1 MAAPELLPLIESVGR
16 VLLGK
21 DHQVRLAFSCLLAG
35 GHLLIEDRP
44 GMGKSTLVEALAR
57 VFALAFKRVSFTSDL
72 LPADLTGLNVFNP
85 AEASF
90 RFQPGPLFTQVL
102 LADEINRA
110 SPRTQS
116 ALLEAMAAGRV
127 SVDVVSHGLP
137 DPLFVIATQ
146 NSLDQ
151 VGISPL
157 PEAQLD
163 RFLMRLSLGFPDRA
177 SERALLCAGFDPSFD
192 SSLPRLA
199 PEALQQLQH
208 RCSAQHCSE
217 LLIDYVLDLVEVSRQ
232 RHPAPLAQSLRLL
245 ARRGV
250 EPLQGESFPY
260 LCQRAARMQP
270 DLARCFR
277 PWQISSSCLPMPRSQ
292 HPSADSIHAS
302 GGNSAPGFADSDLSA
317 CLLSWWQANG
327 RRDPQQ
333 KPWMFN
339 PAGGWPAADH
349 QLDPMASGLPR

>member
-1 MAAPELLPLIESVGR
+1 MAAPELLPLIEAVGR

-21 DHQVRLAFSCLLAG
+21 EHQVRLAFSCLLAG

-44 GMGKSTLVEALAR
+44 GMGKSTLAEALAR

-127 SVDVVSHGLP
+127 SVDGVSHALP
-137 DPLFVIATQ
+137 EPFFVIATQ

-151 VGISPL
+151 VGTSPL

-177 SERALLCAGFDPSFD
+177 SERALLCAGFDPTFD
-192 SSLPRLA
+192 SSLQRLA
-199 PEALQQLQH
+199 PEALQQLQQ

-232 RHPAPLAQSLRLL
+232 RHPGLSPRASQGLL
-245 ARRGV
+245 A
-250 EPLQGESFPY
+250 
-260 LCQRAARMQP
+260 AARAWSLLDGRDHVVIDDVQAVLP
-270 DLARCFR
+270 AVVEHRLDAGCPAR
-277 PWQISSSCLPMPRSQ
+277 
-292 HPSADSIHAS
+292 H
-302 GGNSAPGFADSDLSA
+302 GAPHSEA
-317 CLLSWWQANG
+317 LLQAV
-327 RRDPQQ
+327 
-333 KPWMFN
+333 
-339 PAGGWPAADH
+339 PA
-349 QLDPMASGLPR
+349 LR

>member
-1 MAAPELLPLIESVGR
+1 MLSVCSLDLSIWNSAGRDPLAAPELLPLIESVGR

-21 DHQVRLAFSCLLAG
+21 EHQVRLAFSCLLAG

-44 GMGKSTLVEALAR
+44 GMGKSTLAEALAR

-127 SVDVVSHGLP
+127 SVDGVSHALP
-137 DPLFVIATQ
+137 KPFFVIATQ

-151 VGISPL
+151 VGTSPL

-177 SERALLCAGFDPSFD
+177 SERALL
-192 SSLPRLA
+192 
-199 PEALQQLQH
+199 
-208 RCSAQHCSE
+208 
-217 LLIDYVLDLVEVSRQ
+217 
-232 RHPAPLAQSLRLL
+232 
-245 ARRGV
+245 
-250 EPLQGESFPY
+250 
-260 LCQRAARMQP
+260 
-270 DLARCFR
+270 
-277 PWQISSSCLPMPRSQ
+277 
-292 HPSADSIHAS
+292 AS
-302 GGNSAPGFADSDLSA
+302 
-317 CLLSWWQANG
+317 WV
-327 RRDPQQ
+327 
-333 KPWMFN
+333 
-339 PAGGWPAADH
+339 
-349 QLDPMASGLPR
+349 

>member
-1 MAAPELLPLIESVGR
+1 MLSVCSLDLSIWSSDTRDSLAEPELLPLIEAVGR

-21 DHQVRLAFSCLLAG
+21 EHQVRLAFSCLLAG

-44 GMGKSTLVEALAR
+44 GMGKSTLAEALAR

-127 SVDVVSHGLP
+127 SVDGVSHGLP
-137 DPLFVIATQ
+137 EPFFVIATQ

-151 VGISPL
+151 VGTSPL

-177 SERALLCAGFDPSFD
+177 SERALLSAGFGPSFD

-199 PEALQQLQH
+199 PEALQQLQR
-208 RCSAQHCSE
+208 RCSTQHCSE

-232 RHPAPLAQSLRLL
+232 RHPGLSPRASQGLL
-245 ARRGV
+245 A
-250 EPLQGESFPY
+250 
-260 LCQRAARMQP
+260 AARAWSLLDGRDHVVIDDVQAVLP
-270 DLARCFR
+270 AVVEHRLDAGCPAR
-277 PWQISSSCLPMPRSQ
+277 
-292 HPSADSIHAS
+292 H
-302 GGNSAPGFADSDLSA
+302 GAPHSEALV
-317 CLLSWWQANG
+317 QAV
-327 RRDPQQ
+327 
-333 KPWMFN
+333 
-339 PAGGWPAADH
+339 PA
-349 QLDPMASGLPR
+349 LR

>member
-1 MAAPELLPLIESVGR
+1 MLPKRLLDGPGNVVKSSVPDLATPHLLPLFDAVGR

-21 DHQVRLAFSCLLAG
+21 EHQVRLAFSCLLAG

-44 GMGKSTLVEALAR
+44 GMGKSTLAEALAR

-85 AEASF
+85 ADASF

-127 SVDVVSHGLP
+127 SVDGVSHALP
-137 DPLFVIATQ
+137 EPFFVIATQ

-151 VGISPL
+151 VGTSPL

-177 SERALLCAGFDPSFD
+177 SERALLCAGFDPTPD
-192 SSLPRLA
+192 SPSGLS
-199 PEALQQLQH
+199 PETLQQLQD
-208 RCSAQHCSE
+208 RCTNQHCSE
-217 LLIDYVLDLVEVSRQ
+217 LLIDYVLDLVEVSRA
-232 RHPAPLAQSLRLL
+232 RHPGLSPRASQGLL
-245 ARRGV
+245 A
-250 EPLQGESFPY
+250 
-260 LCQRAARMQP
+260 AARAWSLLLGRDHVVIDDVQAVLP
-270 DLARCFR
+270 AVVEHRLDAGCPARHGS
-277 PWQISSSCLPMPRSQ
+277 PHSE
-292 HPSADSIHAS
+292 A
-302 GGNSAPGFADSDLSA
+302 
-317 CLLSWWQANG
+317 LLQAV
-327 RRDPQQ
+327 
-333 KPWMFN
+333 
-339 PAGGWPAADH
+339 PA
-349 QLDPMASGLPR
+349 LR

>member
-1 MAAPELLPLIESVGR
+1 MIEAVGR

-44 GMGKSTLVEALAR
+44 GMGKSTLAEALAR

-127 SVDVVSHGLP
+127 SVDGVSHALP
-137 DPLFVIATQ
+137 EPFFVIATQ
-146 NSLDQ
+146 NSFDQ
-151 VGISPL
+151 VGTSPL

-177 SERALLCAGFDPSFD
+177 SERALLCAGFDPSFN

-199 PEALQQLQH
+199 PEALQQLQQ

-232 RHPAPLAQSLRLL
+232 RHPGLSPRASQGLL
-245 ARRGV
+245 A
-250 EPLQGESFPY
+250 
-260 LCQRAARMQP
+260 AARAWSLLDGRDHVVIDDVQAVLP
-270 DLARCFR
+270 AVAEHRLDAGCPARY
-277 PWQISSSCLPMPRSQ
+277 
-292 HPSADSIHAS
+292 
-302 GGNSAPGFADSDLSA
+302 GAPHSEA
-317 CLLSWWQANG
+317 LLQAV
-327 RRDPQQ
+327 
-333 KPWMFN
+333 
-339 PAGGWPAADH
+339 PA
-349 QLDPMASGLPR
+349 LR

>member
-1 MAAPELLPLIESVGR
+1 MIEAVGR

-44 GMGKSTLVEALAR
+44 GMGKSTLAEALAR

-127 SVDVVSHGLP
+127 SVDGVSHGLP
-137 DPLFVIATQ
+137 EPFFVIATQ

-151 VGISPL
+151 VGTSPL

-192 SSLPRLA
+192 SSLHRLA

-208 RCSAQHCSE
+208 RCSTQHCSE

-232 RHPAPLAQSLRLL
+232 RHPGLSPRASQGLL
-245 ARRGV
+245 A
-250 EPLQGESFPY
+250 
-260 LCQRAARMQP
+260 AAR
-270 DLARCFR
+270 A
-277 PWQISSSCLPMPRSQ
+277 WS
-292 HPSADSIHAS
+292 
-302 GGNSAPGFADSDLSA
+302 
-317 CLLSWWQANG
+317 LLNG
-327 RRDPQQ
+327 RDHVVIDDVQAVL
-333 KPWMFN
+333 
-339 PAGGWPAADH
+339 PAVVEHRLDAGCPARHGAPH
-349 QLDPMASGLPR
+349 SEALLQAVPALR

>member
-1 MAAPELLPLIESVGR
+1 MAAPELLPLIEAVGR

-21 DHQVRLAFSCLLAG
+21 EHQVRLALSCVLAG

-44 GMGKSTLVEALAR
+44 GMGKSTLAEALAR

-127 SVDVVSHGLP
+127 SVDGVSHALP
-137 DPLFVIATQ
+137 EPFFVIATQ

-151 VGISPL
+151 VGTSPL

-177 SERALLCAGFDPSFD
+177 SERALLCAGFDPTFD

-199 PEALQQLQH
+199 PEALQQLQQ

-232 RHPAPLAQSLRLL
+232 RHPGLSPRASQGLL
-245 ARRGV
+245 A
-250 EPLQGESFPY
+250 
-260 LCQRAARMQP
+260 AARAWSLLDGRDHVVIDDVQAVLP
-270 DLARCFR
+270 AVAEHRLDAGCPARY
-277 PWQISSSCLPMPRSQ
+277 
-292 HPSADSIHAS
+292 
-302 GGNSAPGFADSDLSA
+302 GAPHSEA
-317 CLLSWWQANG
+317 LLQAV
-327 RRDPQQ
+327 
-333 KPWMFN
+333 
-339 PAGGWPAADH
+339 PA
-349 QLDPMASGLPR
+349 LR

>member
-1 MAAPELLPLIESVGR
+1 MIEAVGR

-21 DHQVRLAFSCLLAG
+21 EQQVRLAFSCLLAG

-44 GMGKSTLVEALAR
+44 GMGKSTLAEALAR

-127 SVDVVSHGLP
+127 SVDGVSHALP
-137 DPLFVIATQ
+137 EPFFVIATQ

-151 VGISPL
+151 VGTSPL

-177 SERALLCAGFDPSFD
+177 SERALLCAGFDSSFD
-192 SSLPRLA
+192 SALPRLA
-199 PEALQQLQH
+199 PETLQQWQQ
-208 RCSAQHCSE
+208 RSAAQHCSD

-232 RHPAPLAQSLRLL
+232 QDPGLSPRASQGLL
-245 ARRGV
+245 A
-250 EPLQGESFPY
+250 
-260 LCQRAARMQP
+260 AARAWSLLDGRDHVVIDDVQAVVQAVVEHRLDAGCP
-270 DLARCFR
+270 AR
-277 PWQISSSCLPMPRSQ
+277 
-292 HPSADSIHAS
+292 H
-302 GGNSAPGFADSDLSA
+302 GAPHSEA
-317 CLLSWWQANG
+317 LLQAV
-327 RRDPQQ
+327 
-333 KPWMFN
+333 
-339 PAGGWPAADH
+339 PA
-349 QLDPMASGLPR
+349 LR

>member
-1 MAAPELLPLIESVGR
+1 MIEAVGR

-44 GMGKSTLVEALAR
+44 GMGKSTLAEALAR

-85 AEASF
+85 VEASF

-127 SVDVVSHGLP
+127 SVDGVSYGLP
-137 DPLFVIATQ
+137 EPFFVIATQ

-151 VGISPL
+151 VGTSPL

-208 RCSAQHCSE
+208 RCSTQHCSE

-232 RHPAPLAQSLRLL
+232 RHPGLSPRASQGLL
-245 ARRGV
+245 A
-250 EPLQGESFPY
+250 
-260 LCQRAARMQP
+260 AARAWSLLDGRDHVVIDDVQ
-270 DLARCFR
+270 AV
-277 PWQISSSCLPMPRSQ
+277 LPAVVEHRLDAGCPVC
-292 HPSADSIHAS
+292 H
-302 GGNSAPGFADSDLSA
+302 GAPHSEA
-317 CLLSWWQANG
+317 LLQAV
-327 RRDPQQ
+327 
-333 KPWMFN
+333 
-339 PAGGWPAADH
+339 PA
-349 QLDPMASGLPR
+349 LR

>member
-1 MAAPELLPLIESVGR
+1 MADLSTWWSAWRDPLAAPELLPLIEAVGR

-44 GMGKSTLVEALAR
+44 GMGKSTLAEALAR

-90 RFQPGPLFTQVL
+90 HFQPGPLFTQVL

-127 SVDVVSHGLP
+127 SVDGVSHVLP
-137 DPLFVIATQ
+137 NPFFVIATQ

-151 VGISPL
+151 VGTSPL

-177 SERALLCAGFDPSFD
+177 AERALLCGGFDPAFE
-192 SSLPRLA
+192 SSLARLG
-199 PEALQQLQH
+199 PEALQQWQQ
-208 RCSAQHCSE
+208 RCVNQHCSE
-217 LLIDYVLDLVEVSRQ
+217 LLVDYVLDLVEVSRQ
-232 RHPAPLAQSLRLL
+232 RHRGLSPRASQGLL
-245 ARRGV
+245 AAARAWSL
-250 EPLQGESFPY
+250 LQGRDHVVIDDVQAILPAVVEHRLDAGSP
-260 LCQRAARMQP
+260 AR
-270 DLARCFR
+270 
-277 PWQISSSCLPMPRSQ
+277 
-292 HPSADSIHAS
+292 H
-302 GGNSAPGFADSDLSA
+302 GAPHSEALV
-317 CLLSWWQANG
+317 QAV
-327 RRDPQQ
+327 
-333 KPWMFN
+333 
-339 PAGGWPAADH
+339 PA
-349 QLDPMASGLPR
+349 LR